1 VRFPLLRFARRF
13 FGAVLAAGLLLA
25 GVARAQFT
33 ERATAAGLN
42 VSAPTSTGGHT
53 DDSLDAYSIGSAAAA
68 VDLDGD
74 GWTDLVVARAGAPCL
89 VFMNN
94 RDGTFRED
102 SAGRGLEAAS
112 DVGGIGAGDI
122 DNDGDADLFMTPIS
136 GSRYFLFLN
145 DGAGRFREVAVER
158 GADVTV
164 TIEKHRGQ
172 SVSFVDYDR
181 DGYLDIFVSEWS
193 VVSNA
198 DNARHNVLLRN
209 RGAAAPGFFEN
220 RTAAS
225 GLRQP
230 GIGTLIAN
238 YAAGWAD
245 YDGDGAP
252 DVFIAGDFGTNQV
265 WWNNGDGTF
274 FQGTDTAGVR
284 SDTDGM
290 GLAVFDYDGDG
301 RLDVFVSAIDIVGAA
316 NGGNRSFIS
325 DNRLYR
331 NLGNRQ
337 FLDVSTLAGVKQ
349 SGWGW
354 GAGQLDADND
364 GWPDLVVTNG
374 YVTPLAGIAAAAN
387 DPTRFFRNQGGTFT
401 DATAASGITD
411 TGLGRSVVIFDY
423 DNDGREDVFITQNG
437 GPRLLYR
444 NESPATARWL
454 ALRLVGTQSN
464 RSAYGTEVTI
474 TAGGRTQTALYNPTN
489 AYLGQREPRLHF
501 GLGSAT
507 TVDRIRVKWPNGAVQ
522 ELTGVAANQLLTVTE
537 SATAG
542 GGASAPVITVSPAST
557 SVAFGG
563 TLTLSASAS
572 GSPAPSLNWFKD
584 GVRLTGA
591 TGATLTIDHVAA
603 ADAGN
608 YTATATNPSGSATSA
623 AASVTVTADLTARSV
638 ARWWDEILLNA
649 IRRDTPNPPV
659 HARNLYHTSAA
670 LWDAFWAYET
680 GGWTTRREV
689 FTKESPT
696 LPATESERVAAQR
709 EAMSY
714 AAYTVLRARF
724 ARSVGVA
731 ATTAD
736 LRWMMQ
742 QFGLDPDRTDA
753 SGNSPAAVGIRI
765 GQRVIDLNLD
775 DGANEAGNYAN
786 ATTYAPVNPALLTQQ
801 PGVGAG
807 VNPDR
812 WQPLNLANTITQ
824 NGIVLGSQTQS
835 FVGVNA
841 IRTRTFALARGVG
854 GFLAADPG
862 PPPRFNDPA
871 TRAEY
876 VRQAREVVELAAQL
890 GTADG
895 VAIDLSPGRTMNN
908 ALGTNNGT
916 GRSVN
921 PVTGSAYASNVVL
934 RGDFARVLAEYWAD
948 GPQSETPPGHW
959 NVIFNQVSD
968 DARTNRRFGG
978 QGEPLRRLEWDVVG
992 YLALNAALHD
1002 AACAAW
1008 TLKWEYDSAR
1018 PITMIRY
1025 LAALGQSSDPAGANY
1040 HANGLPLVPGVIEL
1054 VTPASSAPGQPHAH
1068 LAGSVGQVAVR
1079 SWLGTPASPT
1089 QASGVGWILGV
1100 YWMPYQRETFVTP
1113 AFPAYVSGHSTF
1125 SRAAAEVMARL
1136 TGSEFFPGGLA
1147 TKTFAQG
1154 AALAFEYGPAQTMQL
1169 QWATYYD
1176 AADQAGLS
1184 RLYGGIHVAADDFTG
1199 RRLGSQVG
1207 IEAFA
1212 KFQQLYG
1219 TNVAAP
1225 PSGQAGNNS
1234 SGTTTTTTTTT
1245 TVTTTTT
1252 SAPSGGGG
1260 GGGGGAPSPV
1270 FVGVVAL
1277 ALVVRALRR
1286 R

>member
-1 VRFPLLRFARRF
+1 MPQFPHRFARRLL
-13 FGAVLAAGLLLA
+13 GVVAASLLLLA
-25 GVARAQFT
+25 GGARAQFT

-42 VSAPTSTGGHT
+42 VSAPTSAGGHT

-102 SAGRGLEAAS
+102 SAGRGLDAAS

-122 DNDGDADLFMTPIS
+122 DNDGDVDLFLTPIS

-145 DGAGRFREVAVER
+145 DGTGRFREVAVER
-158 GADVTV
+158 GADVPV
-164 TIEKHRGQ
+164 TIERHRGQ

-198 DNARHNVLLRN
+198 DNVRHNVLLRN

-220 RTAAS
+220 RTATS
-225 GLRQP
+225 RLTQP
-230 GIGTLIAN
+230 GIGSLIAN

-252 DVFIAGDFGTNQV
+252 DVFIAGDFGTNQL

-274 FQGTDTAGVR
+274 FQGTDAAGVR

-290 GLAVFDYDGDG
+290 GLTVLDYDGDG

-331 NLGNRQ
+331 NQGNRQ

-354 GAGQLDADND
+354 GVGSLDANND

-374 YVTPLAGIAAAAN
+374 YVTPLAGMAAAAN
-387 DPTRFFRNQGGTFT
+387 DPTKFFLNQGGTFT
-401 DATAASGITD
+401 DATASSGIND

-444 NESPATARWL
+444 NESPTTARWL

-474 TAGGRTQTALYNPTN
+474 TAGGRSQTALYNPTN

-507 TVDRIRVKWPNGAVQ
+507 TVDRIHLKWPNGAVQ
-522 ELTGVAANQLLTVTE
+522 ELTNVAANQLLTVTE
-537 SATAG
+537 NASG
-542 GGASAPVITVSPAST
+542 GAASAPVITASPAST

-563 TLTLSASAS
+563 TFTLTVAAS
-572 GSPAPSLNWFKD
+572 GSPAPVINWFKD
-584 GVRLTGA
+584 GVRLTGENS
-591 TGATLTIDHVAA
+591 TTLTLANAA
-603 ADAGN
+603 AATAGA

-623 AASVTVTADLTARSV
+623 AANVSITADFAARSV
-638 ARWWDEILLNA
+638 ARWWNEILLNA

-659 HARNLYHTSAA
+659 HARNLFHTSAA

-680 GGWTTRREV
+680 NGWSTRREV

-696 LPATESERVAAQR
+696 LPATETERVAAQR

-714 AAYTVLRARF
+714 AVFTVLKARF
-724 ARSVGVA
+724 ARSPGA
-731 ATTAD
+731 AVTTAD

-753 SGNSPAAVGIRI
+753 NGNSPGAVGLRI
-765 GQRVIDLNLD
+765 GQRVLSLNLD
-775 DGANEAGNYAN
+775 DGANETGNYAN
-786 ATTYAPVNPALLTQQ
+786 ATTYAPVNPSLLTQQ
-801 PGVGAG
+801 PGVGSG

-824 NGIVLGSQTQS
+824 NGIVLGSQVQS

-854 GFLAADPG
+854 GFLATDPG
-862 PPPRFNDPA
+862 PPPRFSDAA
-871 TRAEY
+871 TRAEFI
-876 VRQAREVVELAAQL
+876 RQAREVVEYSSQL
-890 GTADG
+890 GSADG
-895 VAIDLSPGRTMNN
+895 VTIDLSPGRTMNN
-908 ALGTNNGT
+908 PLGTNNGT

-921 PVTGSAYASNVVL
+921 PVTGAAYASNVVL

-968 DARTNRRFGG
+968 DARTNRKFGG
-978 QGEPLRRLEWDVVG
+978 QGDPLRRLEWDVVG
-992 YLALNAALHD
+992 YFALNSALHD

-1008 TLKWEYDSAR
+1008 TLKWEYDSSR

-1025 LAALGQSSDPAGANY
+1025 LASLGQSSDPTGASYN
-1040 HANGLPLVPGVIEL
+1040 ANGLPLVPGVIEL

-1089 QASGVGWILGV
+1089 QVSGVGWILGV

-1147 TKTFAQG
+1147 SKTFAQG
-1154 AALAFEYGPAQTMQL
+1154 TALAFEYGPAQTMQL
-1169 QWATYYD
+1169 QWATYFD

-1184 RLYGGIHVAADDFTG
+1184 RLYGGIHIAADDFTG

-1219 TNVAAP
+1219 SNVSAP
-1225 PSGQAGNNS
+1225 PAGQAGNNS
-1234 SGTTTTTTTTT
+1234 AGTGGGSTAPTTP
-1245 TVTTTTT
+1245 
-1252 SAPSGGGG
+1252 SAPAPTPPSSGGG
-1260 GGGGGAPSPV
+1260 GGGGGAPSAW
-1270 FVGVVAL
+1270 FVLAVAAAL
-1277 ALVVRALRR
+1277 ALRAMRR
-1286 R
+1286 SR